1 MKFSLVK
8 GEIKGDI
15 IVQYKKFKK
24 KNVSKSEDG
33 KLNVNNIMLMYQGHL
48 LQINFILWLI
58 LLKRNFLS
66 LLKKKLKL
74 KKFIWVFVV

>member
-8 GEIKGDI
+8 GEIKADI